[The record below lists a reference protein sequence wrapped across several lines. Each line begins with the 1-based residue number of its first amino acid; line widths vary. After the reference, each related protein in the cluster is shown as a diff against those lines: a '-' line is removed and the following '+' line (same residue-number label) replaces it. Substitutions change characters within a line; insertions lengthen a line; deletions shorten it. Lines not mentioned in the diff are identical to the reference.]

1 MLRNLILF
9 LFLLSC
15 FLLTAA
21 GDFDCLDGWVRYK
34 QAQSLVIKS
43 PPDFQEGFR
52 YTGYHEQDL
61 IRLSQFPNMHW
72 GQVFGFIPLYAL
84 GNWLGPGILHGGHFF
99 STFLN
104 AFFAAGLCLFF
115 FNLLLLLNYS
125 KKISFTMTFILAF
138 STMVWVYS
146 KSMHDAVQEG
156 FFALATFYFLLKFQK
171 LKLYRYFYI
180 SLMMMILGFITRYT
194 FVLTLPAWIFLLIQT
209 KADVKKVFIYP
220 AFILMPIIIFLFF
233 KLSITWANFSWW
245 ANAYFEM
252 VSLKPFLNGLR
263 GLLLSPG
270 KSIFIFN
277 PILLLSVFLFP
288 FFYKKF
294 KTEAITI
301 FLLSTSYIIFYA
313 NVRFFAGDPVWGPR
327 YLLVIIPFCLLFL
340 AESFNFLNRYIKYIC
355 SILVSIGILF
365 QMVGVLV
372 GYTYY
377 VHMTN
382 YRYDLP
388 QYFYHKLDAVR
399 YYNDPKL
406 NAIYQLGKGIP
417 YFLKRMKT
425 FEWRHVSED
434 SLKKLYA
441 RNTEI
446 IDKTALKEVLDKN
459 ADDNIF
465 NLWFVKAIYV
475 YPRERF
481 TFRLILFTFV
491 LGVFSLSAIAL
502 PYAYRNK

>member
-220 AFILMPIIIFLFF
+220 AFILMPIIIFLF
-233 KLSITWANFSWW
+233 
-245 ANAYFEM
+245 
-252 VSLKPFLNGLR
+252 
-263 GLLLSPG
+263 
-270 KSIFIFN
+270 N

-294 KTEAITI
+294 KTEAMTI